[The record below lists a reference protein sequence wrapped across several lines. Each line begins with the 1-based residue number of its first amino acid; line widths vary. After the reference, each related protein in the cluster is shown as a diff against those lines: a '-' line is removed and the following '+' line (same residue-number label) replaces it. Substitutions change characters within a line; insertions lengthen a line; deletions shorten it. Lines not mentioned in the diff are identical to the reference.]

1 MAGCWGDTVVD
12 PVSTSAIVVAHGFW
26 RFFDAAGKY
35 VSHNVGVYGFTE
47 TGKSTLDRQ
56 LMTEGKVRPLG
67 EMDRTHH
74 KKKWL
79 TGHHKM
85 PEKQIHRVR
94 SEGLAKT
101 IVSRDI
107 GGHKE
112 YFPMW
117 LRDMY
122 QRRIKTL
129 IIMID
134 HRHLVN
140 PDDTSN
146 QLAFGYIVESL
157 MSGKRP
163 RGLGF
168 IKRFKA
174 RNWRPSRIIVLANK
188 ADVWLD
194 EDGYS
199 QWERGLISE
208 HPIFAPFKE
217 HLYQLQELRIP
228 TRVDAVSAS
237 TPWNVED
244 AIMKGMSDL

>member
-1 MAGCWGDTVVD
+1 MVD

-26 RFFDAAGKY
+26 RFFDKAGTY
-35 VSHNVGVYGFTE
+35 VTHNIGVYGFSE

-67 EMDRTHH
+67 ENERTHH
-74 KKKWL
+74 RRSWL
-79 TGHHKM
+79 TRNHKM
-85 PEKQIHRVR
+85 PTKQIHRVR
-94 SEGLAKT
+94 SDGLHKT
-101 IVSRDI
+101 VVSRDI

-122 QRRIKTL
+122 QRRVKTL

-134 HRHLVN
+134 HRHLLN
-140 PDDTSN
+140 PDNTSN
-146 QLAFGYIVESL
+146 QLALGYIVESL
-157 MSGKRP
+157 MTGKKP
-163 RGLGF
+163 RGIGL
-168 IKRFKA
+168 IRRFKA
-174 RNWRPSRIIVLANK
+174 RKWRPSRIIILANK
-188 ADVWLD
+188 ADEWMD
-194 EDGYS
+194 EQGYS

-217 HLYQLQELRIP
+217 HLYQLQEMRIP
-228 TRVDAVSAS
+228 TRVDAVSAMVG
-237 TPWNVED
+237 WNVED

>member
-1 MAGCWGDTVVD
+1 
-12 PVSTSAIVVAHGFW
+12 
-26 RFFDAAGKY
+26 
-35 VSHNVGVYGFTE
+35 
-47 TGKSTLDRQ
+47 
-56 LMTEGKVRPLG
+56 
-67 EMDRTHH
+67 
-74 KKKWL
+74 
-79 TGHHKM
+79 M
-85 PEKQIHRVR
+85 PEKTIHRVR

-199 QWERGLISE
+199 QWERGL
-208 HPIFAPFKE
+208 
-217 HLYQLQELRIP
+217 HLRASHFCSIQRTPVP
-228 TRVDAVSAS
+228 TPR
-237 TPWNVED
+237 TTHTYEGRRGFRLNPMECRRCNHERNE
-244 AIMKGMSDL
+244 